1 MASEAASA
9 WSGNDAPGRHP
20 LHPRG
25 CGCSRGHRAPCRP
38 ASDSAFYLEDLSP
51 LQVRGQR
58 HLQSPGCPAGLSP
71 RTCCGECGGSPR
83 SPLPLGIPCIPQGP
97 PTSLDTPG
105 QCVWWV
111 GAGDIPGHTWTVCMV
126 GGGRCTE
133 RGRHPPPAPGTFT
146 GTTVRGHSE
155 FSLPG
160 PGCSVL
166 PREPDRTP
174 RVEGVCAPWAA
185 PQPDPC
191 RAQELAVA
199 TLRARGEGQA
209 PHCLCP
215 TPIFSGQLSEEG
227 QTRGPWRTSWA
238 VQAPA
243 WQQPARPGTRS
254 FPSVQSLSSSSPPP
268 GTALPASLQCWVN
281 GCASEVCSHLCSKAI
296 KLHPSPAQVKSRF
309 FPSF

>member
-9 WSGNDAPGRHP
+9 RSGNDAPGRHP

-111 GAGDIPGHTWTVCMV
+111 GAGVQRE
-126 GGGRCTE
+126 GGIR
-133 RGRHPPPAPGTFT
+133 PPP
-146 GTTVRGHSE
+146 
-155 FSLPG
+155 
-160 PGCSVL
+160 
-166 PREPDRTP
+166 
-174 RVEGVCAPWAA
+174 
-185 PQPDPC
+185 
-191 RAQELAVA
+191 LA
-199 TLRARGEGQA
+199 L
-209 PHCLCP
+209 
-215 TPIFSGQLSEEG
+215 
-227 QTRGPWRTSWA
+227 
-238 VQAPA
+238 
-243 WQQPARPGTRS
+243 
-254 FPSVQSLSSSSPPP
+254 
-268 GTALPASLQCWVN
+268 
-281 GCASEVCSHLCSKAI
+281 
-296 KLHPSPAQVKSRF
+296 SPAQ
-309 FPSF
+309 PSGALRVQPPRPWVFCAPQGTRQDPPCGGCVCSMGSPAA